1 MITSKF
7 FLLISFLF
15 IITGTLLANDAP
27 ASAPEEKKSEQH
39 SESKEGAK
47 DGAKEGE
54 KESSKEGSKEGTKDA
69 PKELIDF
76 SGITDLVKKDGLE
89 AELKRKEEESRKLL
103 DEKKLREMKRFNV
116 PTSENFWSFFSEY
129 WLVKN
134 ATVLKWDIH
143 KPDFEL
149 EKSLTAFL
157 ESQGV
162 YEKKIKILLLDSTEI
177 AHAALPSNQNEYI
190 FILSLPFIR
199 TLDLSKVEI
208 SLLLFEDFV
217 RVRRE
222 YFKNFVLSKE
232 LDAYLGSNFSGKS
245 FDKKLIQ
252 THLQKYNQI
261 LFEKGFSFQDQFETT
276 KEMDVLLKNDL
287 KMWNTYLSLLTKI
300 DELTKS
306 NALYKKY
313 SQIYPSPELQLS
325 WLKPKSTIR

>member
-7 FLLISFLF
+7 FLFISFLF
-15 IITGTLLANDAP
+15 VITGTLLANEAP

-39 SESKEGAK
+39 PEAKEGSK

-54 KESSKEGSKEGTKDA
+54 KEASKDA

-116 PTSENFWSFFSEY
+116 PTADNFWSFFSEY

-149 EKSLTAFL
+149 EKSLTSFL

-252 THLQKYNQI
+252 THLQKYNQL

-300 DELTKS
+300 DELTKN